1 MLNVQEIRQKDVSS
15 KNTIM
20 FIAYGISGLLGTLV
34 YWLTDQGMTKT
45 VSMAVPFILTI
56 LFYLLARKFS
66 VFEVGFPWLVLA
78 VMTGAALTNGFIGEP
93 SIATAGIAFFIAGL
107 ASVHASLA
115 LMSYGAVL
123 ALSVEVMFITKYPY
137 QAEIASSK
145 STILLVLILMCFA
158 LFLQIRQAKKLENQ
172 VENLLRTTQVKAQ
185 EEELLVQKLDRTVT
199 AITGNLERI
208 RENAMMS
215 AISQREMLVAINEVS
230 VGSQRQADHIL
241 DIAKSTESTNV
252 SVHQMVTQLD
262 GIVVKATDAGKK
274 AEDGSAKMSTVKTEM
289 DTFTLFFAELNK
301 TFKDLTDKIKET
313 NEFAS
318 SIREITEQTNLLALN
333 ASIEAARAGEHGKG
347 FAVVADEIR
356 KLAGLT
362 DVTLKKIDENLSNV
376 NQYNEL
382 TLQKLDE
389 GVTHVYMQV
398 QTTEQANTSFKD
410 LFAQMNEVMQELTA
424 FTKVVDVISSNS
436 GTIQESTNEF
446 ASIIEESTAA
456 VEELNATL
464 VQLTDEQ
471 EKIASYVN
479 DTYDEAVSISK

>member
-1 MLNVQEIRQKDVSS
+1 MNVQEIRKKDIAN

-34 YWLTDQGMTKT
+34 YWLTDQGMMKI
-45 VSMAVPFILTI
+45 VSMAVPFTLTI
-56 LFYLLARKFS
+56 LFYLLSRKFRQI
-66 VFEVGFPWLVLA
+66 EGAFPWLVLS
-78 VMTGAALTNGFIGEP
+78 VMTGAALTNGFIGDP
-93 SIATAGIAFFIAGL
+93 SIATTGIAFFIAGL
-107 ASVHASLA
+107 ASIHASTVI
-115 LMSYGAVL
+115 MSYGAVL
-123 ALSVEVMFITKYPY
+123 AIAVQVMFITKYPH

-145 STILLVLILMCFA
+145 ATIMLVLILMCFA
-158 LFLQIRQAKKLENQ
+158 LFLQIRQAKKLETQ
-172 VENLLRTTQVKAQ
+172 VSELLQTTQTKAH
-185 EEELLVQKLDRTVT
+185 EDELLAKKLNSAVV

-208 RENAMMS
+208 RENADTS
-215 AISQREMLVAINEVS
+215 ALSQREMLVAINEVS

-241 DIAKSTESTNV
+241 DIAKSTESTND
-252 SVHQMVTQLD
+252 SVHHMVTQLD

-274 AEDGSAKMSTVKTEM
+274 AEDGSTKMSSVKTEM
-289 DTFTLFFAELNK
+289 DTFTMFFAELNK
-301 TFKDLTDKIKET
+301 TFKELTEKIKET

-333 ASIEAARAGEHGKG
+333 ASIEAARAGEHGRG

-362 DVTLKKIDENLSNV
+362 DITLKKIDGNLSNV

-382 TLQKLDE
+382 TMTKLDE
-389 GVTHVYMQV
+389 GATHVRKQV
-398 QTTEQANTSFKD
+398 QMTEEANESFKD
-410 LFAQMNEVMQELTA
+410 LFNQMNDVMHELTA
-424 FTKVVDVISSNS
+424 FTKVVDVISTNS

-471 EKIASYVN
+471 EKIARYAN
-479 DTYDEAVSISK
+479 ETYDEAVSIRK